1 MHVGTGVL
9 SEGGFGAWV
18 AVEIIWAL
26 VGGLVIIIMP
36 LIELIR
42 TFTGKDKLVFKEGKQ
57 ALKVDLKTT
66 GIA

>member
-1 MHVGTGVL
+1 
-9 SEGGFGAWV
+9 
-18 AVEIIWAL
+18 
-26 VGGLVIIIMP
+26 MP